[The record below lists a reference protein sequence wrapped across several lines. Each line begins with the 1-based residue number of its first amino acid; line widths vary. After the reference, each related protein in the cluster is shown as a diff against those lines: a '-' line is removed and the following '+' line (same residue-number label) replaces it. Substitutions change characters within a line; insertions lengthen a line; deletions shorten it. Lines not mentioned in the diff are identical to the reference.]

1 MAEDSSLPSQDE
13 TASVRTDLQR
23 HLEHLFRK
31 AGDSPEAIRLR
42 LAVLDYR
49 ASLTQNVSERGPE

>member
-1 MAEDSSLPSQDE
+1 VAEDSSLPSQDE
-13 TASVRTDLQR
+13 MASARTELQR

-31 AGDSPEAIRLR
+31 AGDSPEVIRLR

-49 ASLTQNVSERGPE
+49 ASRTQNVCERVPE